1 MKNSKTMILVF
12 AVAFLVVLGA
22 YQQGKLHA
30 DGAINPAKIG
40 VVNMTKVF
48 ENSNWNKQ
56 QKELMQAEQDKM
68 KAELVKMQ
76 AELQQIQ
83 ANLKLMTPGSE
94 QFIKLREEMAEKQA
108 MLSVRQE
115 SFQDTMGR
123 KMQKWAEEFHQRLF
137 KVAEH
142 LAKEKGLDL
151 VITDEMAD
159 FVQMTKSRILLYH
172 NPQYDLTAEAL
183 AEMDKAETASE

>member
-1 MKNSKTMILVF
+1 MKNSKTTVLAA
-12 AVAFLVVLGA
+12 AVAILVVLGA
-22 YQQGKLHA
+22 YQQGKLNA
-30 DGAINPAKIG
+30 DSEIKPAKIG

-56 QKELMQAEQDKM
+56 QKELMQAEQEKM
-68 KAELVKMQ
+68 KAELIKMQ
-76 AELQQIQ
+76 AELQQMQ

-108 MLSVRQE
+108 MLGVRE
-115 SFQDTMGR
+115 DSFRDTMNR
-123 KMQKWAEEFHQRLF
+123 KMQKWAEDFHQRLF
-137 KVAEH
+137 KVAED

-151 VITDEMAD
+151 VITDELAD

-172 NPQYDLTAEAL
+172 NSQYDLTAEAL
-183 AEMDKAETASE
+183 AALDKLGKEE